1 MHLRS
6 AVECITPM
14 LFFCG
19 SWLPHP
25 LNQMYD
31 ETAFKTLR
39 ETCIHLTA
47 HMHDYSKRRGSRPD
61 LKFAHATLFE
71 KGGYPGS
78 QNHVAANGEWC
89 VHQKIEPVGIVG
101 GFLEPKRHM
110 SLFNPQAWYFLSAYK
125 NVNVAKPDAA
135 VSDE

>member
-1 MHLRS
+1 
-6 AVECITPM
+6 
-14 LFFCG
+14 
-19 SWLPHP
+19 
-25 LNQMYD
+25 
-31 ETAFKTLR
+31 
-39 ETCIHLTA
+39 
-47 HMHDYSKRRGSRPD
+47 MHDYSKRRGSRTD
-61 LKFAHATLFE
+61 LKFAHATLLE

-89 VHQKIEPVGIVG
+89 VHQKIEPVRIVG

-135 VSDE
+135 VSDEGGIERVKVGYVFGAGDVSGAERQEDDEDSADYGRVKPYLGQ